1 MFNKNFMA
9 KKKIT
14 CLNLSTFPNFLFK
27 RFGSSHDNLMTID
40 PKDVVCGIASVVHT
54 VGPVFSA
61 TQKRMKMCP
70 VTKGENK
77 KKWILFD
84 GNILFPYHI
93 YR

>member
-1 MFNKNFMA
+1 
-9 KKKIT
+9 
-14 CLNLSTFPNFLFK
+14 
-27 RFGSSHDNLMTID
+27 MTID

-77 KKWILFD
+77 KSGYYLTVISYF
-84 GNILFPYHI
+84 HI
-93 YR
+93 IYIDDT